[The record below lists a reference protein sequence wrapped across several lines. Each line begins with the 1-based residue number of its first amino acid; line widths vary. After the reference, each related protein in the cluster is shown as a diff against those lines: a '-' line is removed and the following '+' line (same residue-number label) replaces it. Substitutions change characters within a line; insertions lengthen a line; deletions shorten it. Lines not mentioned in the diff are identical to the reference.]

1 MSSYPNFGH
10 RSVFAT
16 SGHEGFPCAE
26 GEDPLQL
33 LDETIAT
40 LDNLFQT
47 RGIAYLPGQR
57 EALCSA
63 AEAILSASPNTV
75 TALPLLPGSGKST
88 LIRAL
93 LRVVSRAFVQDA
105 TVARRLGGVVVVV
118 EKSSEAHEL
127 ADLCNQGCES
137 PLVAL
142 VVEGP
147 NDFVLG
153 LGECPAG
160 TAGCYEECPKRQCPE
175 YDTCHLMR
183 QASRT
188 RETPILILLHARYA
202 NFVEDISPFLAWDF
216 QGEERYRSLLLV
228 DESPDRFTS
237 TDICLRTLNDAE
249 VAIEE
254 APPSSSASASRS
266 EILFQWNRQVRTSF
280 FAVKRLLRSK
290 PTRSGFLTQ
299 EDRDAAGFQPEAFA
313 ELQKMVAE
321 RFPHSP
327 AESLLAALSSNDQIL
342 YNSDHF
348 DTLSFPRLRSFSPG
362 PATFLFSGT
371 AELAPELT
379 QDPHVTML
387 SLPWAE
393 TFERLT
399 IHVQRGDVLRTSKTA
414 LSTRRNRAALVAWL
428 KAHLPELICG
438 HKKVLL
444 VTYQSYAAEL
454 WAELSDFQDGLIP
467 YIDGSGHPQAKLPY
481 FGGLNGSNLYQ
492 TAECVLCCGLPRYDP
507 QAYLSRTIA
516 LDSKRVLEDW
526 NQCSEQN
533 PSLRPEQLPS
543 VMALQDIILAN
554 DLAQLIYRCALRR
567 HGESTP
573 ITVWLF
579 LPPTGTLEHLARF
592 FPGAVFQECTEV
604 PEECRLARTIGRMY
618 KDSETHA
625 SKLSSWLQQWD
636 GAPITPEEIRR
647 ETGLSK
653 KAFKEAKKS
662 QFIHQFFCDHVMT
675 EGSGRNTRYRK
686 ITATT

>member
-1 MSSYPNFGH
+1 
-10 RSVFAT
+10 
-16 SGHEGFPCAE
+16 
-26 GEDPLQL
+26 
-33 LDETIAT
+33 
-40 LDNLFQT
+40 
-47 RGIAYLPGQR
+47 
-57 EALCSA
+57 
-63 AEAILSASPNTV
+63 
-75 TALPLLPGSGKST
+75 
-88 LIRAL
+88 
-93 LRVVSRAFVQDA
+93 
-105 TVARRLGGVVVVV
+105 
-118 EKSSEAHEL
+118 
-127 ADLCNQGCES
+127 
-137 PLVAL
+137 
-142 VVEGP
+142 
-147 NDFVLG
+147 
-153 LGECPAG
+153 
-160 TAGCYEECPKRQCPE
+160 
-175 YDTCHLMR
+175 
-183 QASRT
+183 
-188 RETPILILLHARYA
+188 
-202 NFVEDISPFLAWDF
+202 
-216 QGEERYRSLLLV
+216 
-228 DESPDRFTS
+228 
-237 TDICLRTLNDAE
+237 
-249 VAIEE
+249 
-254 APPSSSASASRS
+254 
-266 EILFQWNRQVRTSF
+266 
-280 FAVKRLLRSK
+280 
-290 PTRSGFLTQ
+290 
-299 EDRDAAGFQPEAFA
+299 
-313 ELQKMVAE
+313 MVAE

-327 AESLLAALSSNDQIL
+327 AESLLAALSSSDQIL
-342 YNSDHF
+342 YTSDHF

-379 QDPHVTML
+379 QDPGVTML
-387 SLPWAE
+387 SLPWEE
-393 TFERLT
+393 TFDRLT
-399 IHVQRGDVLRTSKTA
+399 ICIQRGDVLRTSKTA
-414 LSTRRNRAALVAWL
+414 LRTRRNRAALVAWL
-428 KAHLPELICG
+428 KAHLPELIHR

-444 VTYQSYAAEL
+444 VTYQNYAAEL
-454 WAELSDFQDGLIP
+454 WTELSDFQDGLIP

-492 TAECVLCCGLPRYDP
+492 MSACVLCCGLPRYDP
-507 QAYLSRTIA
+507 QAYLSRAIA

-543 VMALQDIILAN
+543 VMALQDITLAN